1 MNKEGKEKLRK
12 LLIGSMLTAIG
23 IMIPMY
29 MPVRIIIPPASFTLA
44 SHVPV
49 MIAMFFSPLMALLV
63 ALGTTFGFVLAGFP
77 VTIWLRA
84 FSHVVFVLIGA
95 WYLKKHPDIVN
106 KKVGFQVFNVIIALI
121 HSLAETG
128 IVLAFY
134 TLGFDHMETAA
145 LFNLLLL
152 IGIGGIVHSI
162 VDMNIAFVLSKS
174 LSRVFSIEIFDR
186 AKALFAG
193 KKAGQ
198 MAKI

>member
-1 MNKEGKEKLRK
+1 MNKQGKEKLRK
-12 LLIGSMLTAIG
+12 LLIGAMLTAIG

-29 MPVRIIIPPASFTLA
+29 MPVRVIIPPASFTLA

-49 MIAMFFSPLMALLV
+49 MMAMFFSPAMAFLV
-63 ALGTTFGFVLAGFP
+63 AIGTTFGFVLAGFP

-95 WYLKKHPDIVN
+95 YYLKKRPNIVN
-106 KKVGFQVFNVIIALI
+106 QKVGFQVFNVVIALI

-128 IVLAFY
+128 IVFAFY
-134 TLGFDHMETAA
+134 ALGFAHMDRAA

-152 IGIGGIVHSI
+152 IGLGGIVHSV

-174 LSRVFSIEIFDR
+174 LNRVFSIEVFDR
-186 AKALFAG
+186 AKEIFA
-193 KKAGQ
+193 KK
-198 MAKI
+198 KNVKLV